1 MDQRRQ
7 VRTRLKLAVALMLA
21 AAIACGPAASGRPT
35 ISNAELATK
44 IKQGQA
50 PLVLDV
56 RSPEEF
62 KSGHIPGAVNIP
74 VDELGSRLGELK
86 LAKGDEVVV
95 HCERGA
101 RAAKAEAL
109 LQQSGYTDVVD
120 LSGHMKGWREAGLP
134 VE

>member
-1 MDQRRQ
+1 M
-7 VRTRLKLAVALMLA
+7 RTKLKLGVALMLA

-35 ISNAELATK
+35 ISNTELAAK
-44 IKQGQA
+44 IKDGHA

-56 RSPEEF
+56 RTPEEF

-86 LAKGDEVVV
+86 VAKGEEVVV
-95 HCERGA
+95 HCERGP

-120 LSGHMKGWREAGLP
+120 LSGHMKAWRESGLP
-134 VE
+134 ME